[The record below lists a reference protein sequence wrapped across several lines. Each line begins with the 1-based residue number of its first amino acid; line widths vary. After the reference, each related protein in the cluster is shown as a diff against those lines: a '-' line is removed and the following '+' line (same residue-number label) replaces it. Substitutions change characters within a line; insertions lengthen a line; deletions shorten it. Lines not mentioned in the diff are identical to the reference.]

1 MSATST
7 MLRLATAVS
16 ENAGPNSTEFALAEA
31 VINYLHRPIGLHPEL
46 RRVRDRLAQRL
57 YSPAAERDLT
67 TLLDLLT
74 DKLALLESSAKVQPD
89 ATPDDQVQ
97 PDWTS
102 PSPDE
107 WNRTHLRQ
115 EMQRVAHNLAK
126 WATDQPLY
134 GWRERISE
142 DMRSL
147 LSALARAD
155 NVIHAQAADLAH
167 LRSHLPEAWQTRP
180 PQAGVE
186 HYEETL
192 RKLPSAED
200 RLTWLLGNLP
210 KQTSALEVSVP
221 VWVLQNALSSLE
233 ESYQAAKAEA
243 HLADEFKRERD
254 EARARVAELEAEAT
268 KWKNEYA
275 ATEASRK
282 YAFERHEAILQE
294 RKCAEKECDFLRSE
308 LENLRLLVDDFLD
321 RVRLAAD
328 AHTSEPGAIVGVVGA
343 LRNNLA
349 DAMAELKGQRAE
361 VDRLMAQ
368 LHAIRS
374 AVAELEVVAG
384 MR

>member
-192 RKLPSAED
+192 RKPAQADERPGGFGAMCGCS
-200 RLTWLLGNLP
+200 RTHSRPWR
-210 KQTSALEVSVP
+210 K
-221 VWVLQNALSSLE
+221 
-233 ESYQAAKAEA
+233 SYQAAKAEA